1 MVLTGPRG
9 GVVVNPRL
17 TACNSLRNAILRF
30 EGRLRLGKLDSR
42 DPVLTKRGKET
53 AKQLEQLNA
62 LSNDSEGL
70 LAPRYGAPLRRTDDE
85 LLPRFGPTPVQR

>member
-30 EGRLRLGKLDSR
+30 EGRLRLGTLDSR

-53 AKQLEQLNA
+53 AKHLQEMEA
-62 LSNDSEGL
+62 LS
-70 LAPRYGAPLRRTDDE
+70 RR
-85 LLPRFGPTPVQR
+85 